1 MSPILSLSVTPNE
14 RRRIQHTDITALIYT
29 KDRTEAQTL
38 KLRRQV
44 QDLALECGVFSGF
57 VKASSIVVLLEYDTT
72 LVGYLLLQDNA
83 DLSFALLPKY
93 AKNTYLQYGFVT
105 SCLRMIG
112 KDRVYWNRNVCT
124 ITSHMFGTQIT
135 TQTGD
140 DPAIISD
147 YMISYKTF
155 NEIWELVAKPK
166 QKLLI
171 TSEYRSPCSDEKIV
185 SLYELGS
192 GEKYPIFTHTGV
204 TSQDHTLVIT
214 DIELLFD
221 DKNEAIVAYCDHV
234 LTLNP
239 DVFISYEH
247 DIFVRM
253 SDGLWRLSTTKTYH
267 YDTATIDAYK
277 ARLYR
282 VVRAADAAVK
292 ETIDG

>member
-1 MSPILSLSVTPNE
+1 MLPTLSISVTPNE

-29 KDRTEAQTL
+29 KNRTDAQTL

-44 QDLALECGVFSGF
+44 QDLAIKCGVFSGLI
-57 VKASSIVVLLEYDTT
+57 KATSIVVLLEYDSIV
-72 LVGYLLLQDNA
+72 VGYLLLQDNA

-105 SCLRMIG
+105 SCLRIIG
-112 KDRVYWNRNVCT
+112 KDKVYWNGNVCT

-140 DPAIISD
+140 DPTIVSD
-147 YMISYKTF
+147 YTISYKTF
-155 NEIWELVAKPK
+155 NEIWELIAKPK
-166 QKLLI
+166 HKLLI
-171 TSEYRSPCSDEKIV
+171 ASEYRSPCSDEKIV
-185 SLYELGS
+185 YLYKLGS

-204 TSQDHTLVIT
+204 TSQDHTLVVT
-214 DIELLFD
+214 DTGLLFG

-239 DVFISYEH
+239 GMFISYEH
-247 DIFVRM
+247 DVFVRM
-253 SDGLWRLSTTKTYH
+253 SDGLWRLSATKTYH
-267 YDTATIDAYK
+267 YDTVTIDAYK

-292 ETIDG
+292 ETTDV